1 MFAGSQVGVG
11 HQGHELREVQGR
23 VVPVVGVEQDDGARP
38 VWLGEGEIEGFG
50 TGRVVP
56 DEDYVMEVELIEHRG
71 QVALAVGGWK
81 LAARRRSERP
91 PSQSKVTTRRHRDA
105 GSGGPR

>member
-1 MFAGSQVGVG
+1 M
-11 HQGHELREVQGR
+11 
-23 VVPVVGVEQDDGARP
+23 PVVGVEQDDGAHP

-71 QVALAVGGWK
+71 QVVLAVGGVE
-81 LAARRRSERP
+81 ARGRAPVGAPAEPVEGNDPPPSRCGIRRS
-91 PSQSKVTTRRHRDA
+91 
-105 GSGGPR
+105 